1 MSLRKI
7 IAIIAAGPDTI
18 VKSLKSNIQQKIC
31 TSKAQVVENKKHV
44 RKKVI
49 KHWPKIIA
57 ILHHEVAHKII
68 LSGNNQNSQPVA
80 VEHGGKK
87 RRIVSMLQSTKN
99 MYSQNLAIEVK
110 TCGWGKAKL
119 DTKALVYGAF

>member
-1 MSLRKI
+1 MILMSLRKI

-49 KHWPKIIA
+49 KH
-57 ILHHEVAHKII
+57 
-68 LSGNNQNSQPVA
+68 
-80 VEHGGKK
+80 
-87 RRIVSMLQSTKN
+87 
-99 MYSQNLAIEVK
+99 
-110 TCGWGKAKL
+110 
-119 DTKALVYGAF
+119 